1 MIHGLV
7 FKMAAFFTS
16 KMKWGRQLV
25 GEIYFEE
32 DNLDFHIFYANQR
45 PHTYLF

>member
-7 FKMAAFFTS
+7 FKMAALLHF
-16 KMKWGRQLV
+16 KNEVRV